1 MKSIIY
7 EPRPGL
13 TATEARLEAIY
24 NAAKKGLK
32 GDNLALASGML
43 PEEYRR
49 LCQDDPVA
57 EYAAMKGRADGE
69 LAASELLHAAAA
81 AGDSKAALA
90 ILQHVHDWAA
100 TTKQQMNVTHT
111 TISIT
116 AALEQAQT
124 RLIIDEASERANTP
138 RLLTNQPGETV
149 DGYRNSDTG
158 SAQGADA
165 LRR

>member
-116 AALEQAQT
+116 AAIEQAQQRIEHAEANL
-124 RLIIDEASERANTP
+124 RLGRGTVIDVEAVEP
-138 RLLTNQPGETV
+138 RRQP
-149 DGYRNSDTG
+149 
-158 SAQGADA
+158 
-165 LRR
+165 

>member
-1 MKSIIY
+1 MKSILY
-7 EPRPGL
+7 EPRPAL
-13 TATEARLEAIY
+13 AATEARLEAIY

-49 LCQDDPVA
+49 LCANDPVA

-69 LAASELLHAAAA
+69 LTASDQLHAAAA

-90 ILQHVHDWAA
+90 ILQHVHGWVA
-100 TTKQQMNVTHT
+100 KQQLQVTQT

-116 AALEQAQT
+116 AAIEQAQQRIENAENNL
-124 RLIIDEASERANTP
+124 RLGGGTVIDVEVVEP
-138 RLLTNQPGETV
+138 R
-149 DGYRNSDTG
+149 R
-158 SAQGADA
+158 
-165 LRR
+165 